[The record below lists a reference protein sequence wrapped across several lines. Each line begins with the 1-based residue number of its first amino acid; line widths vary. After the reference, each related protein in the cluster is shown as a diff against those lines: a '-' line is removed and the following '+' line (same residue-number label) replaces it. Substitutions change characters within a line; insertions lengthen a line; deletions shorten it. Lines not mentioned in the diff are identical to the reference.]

1 MVTMEKHTLTAGERK
16 LFGRKV
22 KNLRKEG
29 SLPGNVY
36 GKKIKS
42 QAVVVSIKDFLKV
55 FEEVGETGLVE
66 LVIGK
71 DTKPVLV
78 HNLQIDPVDG
88 LPLHVDFLQVD
99 LTQKVTAEVP
109 VETVGECPVEKQGL
123 GTAVLVIS
131 EIEVEALPADLP
143 ERFQIDV
150 STLTEVDQTVY
161 VKDIKVDASKV
172 EIKNNPEDVVVKVE
186 AQKEEKEEAP
196 VEQPVEGEAVPA
208 EGESQEGGTVSQE
221 ETPKEE

>member
-1 MVTMEKHTLTAGERK
+1 MEKHTLTAGERK
-16 LFGRKV
+16 LVGRKV

-42 QAVVVSIKDFLKV
+42 QAVVVSTKDFLKV

-109 VETVGECPVEKQGL
+109 VETIGECPVEKQGL

-150 STLTEVDQTVY
+150 SALTEVDQTVY
-161 VKDIKVDASKV
+161 IKDIKVDASRV

-196 VEQPVEGEAVPA
+196 VEQPIEGEAAPA
-208 EGESQEGGTVSQE
+208 EGEPQEGGAVSQE
-221 ETPKEE
+221 EAPKEE

>member
-1 MVTMEKHTLTAGERK
+1 MEKHTLTAGERK
-16 LFGRKV
+16 LLGRKV

-36 GKKIKS
+36 GRKIKS

-71 DTKPVLV
+71 VTKPVLV
-78 HNLQIDPVDG
+78 HNLQIDPIDG

-109 VETVGECPVEKQGL
+109 VETIGECPAEKQGL

-131 EIEVEALPADLP
+131 EIEVEALPGDLP

-150 STLTEVDQTVY
+150 STLEAVDQTVY

-172 EIKNNPEDVVVKVE
+172 EIKNNPDDVVVKVE

-196 VEQPVEGEAVPA
+196 VEQPVEGGEVPA
-208 EGESQEGGTVSQE
+208 EGQPQEGGAESTE
-221 ETPKEE
+221 EAPKEE